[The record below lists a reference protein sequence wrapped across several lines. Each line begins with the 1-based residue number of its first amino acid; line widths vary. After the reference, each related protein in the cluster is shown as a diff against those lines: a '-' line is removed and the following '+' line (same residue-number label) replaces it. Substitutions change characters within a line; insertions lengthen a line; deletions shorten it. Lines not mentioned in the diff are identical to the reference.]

1 MLNFTD
7 AVSGATIFVN
17 PKYIVGIYTMVEGE
31 HTGKVAITLVNGN
44 FIAKEP
50 EAEVIGTIKSA
61 LVNDGY
67 CK

>member
-17 PKYIVGIYTMVEGE
+17 PKYIVGIYTLVDGE
-31 HTGKVAITLVNGN
+31 HAGKVAITLVNGN

-50 EAEVIGTIKSA
+50 ETEVIGTIKSA
-61 LVNDGY
+61 LVNDGC

>member
-7 AVSGATIFVN
+7 AVSGATILIN

-61 LVNDGY
+61 LVNDGC